1 MQALDAEKASDVR
14 ICTLMGV
21 LPHIVGVDAGKS
33 ATYASVEQF
42 NIMHAVQCGLPIV
55 VNWEQAIEL
64 QLIGEDDDDGA
75 FSKFSMAALLRG
87 DQATRYAAYQV
98 AVANGWMSQDD
109 VRELEDM
116 NPIPNGVGKN
126 YWRQLNWAPLQQIE
140 NPAPKPPAD
149 PSDADDPEDEDETG
163 SGGDGQASAAM
174 EAQLQAMATGS
185 AQRCVRKEVAFA
197 RKLVERQASAGEV
210 AQKYAEHHRFI
221 AEVFHFDATVSL
233 NALRDL
239 TARGQTLAKLIGDE
253 NPVAANAW
261 IEQIA
266 QNEPL
271 KLAKLAVQGV
281 K

>member
-1 MQALDAEKASDVR
+1 
-14 ICTLMGV
+14 
-21 LPHIVGVDAGKS
+21 
-33 ATYASVEQF
+33 VEQF

-55 VNWEQAIEL
+55 VMWEQAIERD
-64 QLIGEDDDDGA
+64 LIGEDDDYGA
-75 FSKFSMAALLRG
+75 FAKFSMAALLRG

-116 NPIPNGVGKN
+116 NPIPNGWGKN
-126 YWRQLNWAPLQQIE
+126 YWRQLNWAPLQQIA
-140 NPAPKPPAD
+140 NPAPKPALPAGD
-149 PSDADDPEDEDETG
+149 KDEDVEDEDETG
-163 SGGDGQASAAM
+163 SGGDAQANAAR

-197 RKLVERQASAGEV
+197 RKLAERQAAPLEV
-210 AQKYAEHHRFI
+210 SQKYAEHHRFI
-221 AEVFHFDATVSL
+221 VEVFHFNAAASL
-233 NALRDL
+233 KALKDL
-239 TARGQTLAKLIGDE
+239 TARGQMLAKLIGDE

-271 KLAKLAVQGV
+271 KLAKLAVEGV